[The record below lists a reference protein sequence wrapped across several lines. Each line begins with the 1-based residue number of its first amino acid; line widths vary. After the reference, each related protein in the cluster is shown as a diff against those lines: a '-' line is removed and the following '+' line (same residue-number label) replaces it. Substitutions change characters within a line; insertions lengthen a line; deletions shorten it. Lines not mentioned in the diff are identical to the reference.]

1 MEEIKLKFKSV
12 RFKLFFTMCVVI
24 LVIIL
29 SLVLINSIVL
39 ENFYIYSKTATIKQ
53 VYQKVNDYYNTENT
67 NVDLKTELKKIA
79 YKNNFDILIKTDTN
93 LIIFTSDREFLS
105 STYILKDINEI
116 KSKSIE
122 ENETKINVKVTT
134 DEVNN
139 ISYMFLTGI
148 LDNGYVLYIRMPISP
163 IEESVKISNTVLL
176 MIGGITLVV
185 AGIIAS
191 FISRKFTNPIL
202 QLNDIANKMAKLDF
216 SKKYRI
222 TDSELKKV
230 TDRVFNNLLNNSVTE
245 FDLNEIQKQLESKA
259 ERKTRAIVQQ
269 ELLNEMGITLDDIQT
284 GNDINAIAYQRTDP
298 IRLNEK
304 VFGYEVGKKI
314 NDATINQTKHN
325 TAEKTR
331 WLNQERED
339 IKKLGIKARSKESA
353 AVQKYVEKVY
363 INEHGEEIPY
373 GDKELAKEFPDVKTQ
388 EKIKHASEVFRNKY
402 DTYIDQINNVLTDLG
417 YDAIPKRK
425 DYMRHFT
432 EISDKLSQWGVPFNR
447 NDMDSENLP
456 TDINGLTEFNRPG
469 KNWFAS
475 SLERKGMKTTY
486 DAITGIDG
494 YLEGAGNLIFHTSD
508 IQRYRTLSKFIRETY
523 GQTHGLDNVDSLTD
537 AEFEQRVAD
546 IQDNKLSKYVAW
558 LDEQANAL
566 LVKKVLLIEQQ
577 KDF

>member
-67 NVDLKTELKKIA
+67 NVDLETELKKIA

-139 ISYMFLTGI
+139 VSYMFLTGI

-202 QLNDIANKMAKLDF
+202 QLNDIANKMSKLDF

-222 TDSELKKV
+222 TDTEDEINELGRSINTMSDKLEATIKELQKNNIELEKDIEEKSKIDEMRKQFISDVSHELKTPIALIQGYAEGLIENVNSDEESRKFYAEV
-230 TDRVFNNLLNNSVTE
+230 ILDETNKMDKLVKQLLELMKLEYGKRE
-245 FDLNEIQKQLESKA
+245 FD
-259 ERKTRAIVQQ
+259 
-269 ELLNEMGITLDDIQT
+269 
-284 GNDINAIAYQRTDP
+284 
-298 IRLNEK
+298 NEK
-304 VFGYEVGKKI
+304 FNINELINEVLRKCSVMI
-314 NDATINQTKHN
+314 N
-325 TAEKTR
+325 EK
-331 WLNQERED
+331 N
-339 IKKLGIKARSKESA
+339 I
-353 AVQKYVEKVY
+353 KVY
-363 INEHGEEIPY
+363 FEN
-373 GDKELAKEFPDVKTQ
+373 KEPIYVYADEFYMDQIITNYLTNA
-388 EKIKHASEVFRNKY
+388 IKHAEEVEKETKIEIKLEKVSNKIRVSVFNTGENIPEEDLQRIWGRFYKLDSSRNRQDGGSGIGLALVKA
-402 DTYIDQINNVLTDLG
+402 IMNNYQNEYGVKNKKNGVEFYFDM
-417 YDAIPKRK
+417 D
-425 DYMRHFT
+425 
-432 EISDKLSQWGVPFNR
+432 ISD
-447 NDMDSENLP
+447 
-456 TDINGLTEFNRPG
+456 
-469 KNWFAS
+469 
-475 SLERKGMKTTY
+475 
-486 DAITGIDG
+486 
-494 YLEGAGNLIFHTSD
+494 
-508 IQRYRTLSKFIRETY
+508 
-523 GQTHGLDNVDSLTD
+523 
-537 AEFEQRVAD
+537 
-546 IQDNKLSKYVAW
+546 
-558 LDEQANAL
+558 
-566 LVKKVLLIEQQ
+566 
-577 KDF
+577 

>member
-122 ENETKINVKVTT
+122 ENETKINAKVTT

-222 TDSELKKV
+222 TDTEDEINELGRSINTMSDKLEATIKELQKNNIELEKDIEEKSKIDEMRKQFISDVSHELKTPIALIQGYAEGLIENVNSDEESRKFYAEV
-230 TDRVFNNLLNNSVTE
+230 ILDETNKMDKLVKQLLELMKLEYGKRE
-245 FDLNEIQKQLESKA
+245 FDNEKFNINELINEVL
-259 ERKTRAIVQQ
+259 RKCSVMI
-269 ELLNEMGITLDDIQT
+269 NEKNIKVYFENKEPIYVYADEFYMDQIITNYLT
-284 GNDINAIAYQRTDP
+284 NAIKHAEEV
-298 IRLNEK
+298 EK
-304 VFGYEVGKKI
+304 ETKI
-314 NDATINQTKHN
+314 
-325 TAEKTR
+325 E
-331 WLNQERED
+331 
-339 IKKLGIKARSKESA
+339 IK
-353 AVQKYVEKVY
+353 VEKVSNKIRVSVFNTGENIPEEDLQRIWGRFY
-363 INEHGEEIPY
+363 KLDSSRNRQDGGSGIGLALVKAIMNNYQNEY
-373 GDKELAKEFPDVKTQ
+373 GVKNKKNGVEFYFDM
-388 EKIKHASEVFRNKY
+388 
-402 DTYIDQINNVLTDLG
+402 D
-417 YDAIPKRK
+417 
-425 DYMRHFT
+425 
-432 EISDKLSQWGVPFNR
+432 ISD
-447 NDMDSENLP
+447 
-456 TDINGLTEFNRPG
+456 
-469 KNWFAS
+469 
-475 SLERKGMKTTY
+475 
-486 DAITGIDG
+486 
-494 YLEGAGNLIFHTSD
+494 
-508 IQRYRTLSKFIRETY
+508 
-523 GQTHGLDNVDSLTD
+523 
-537 AEFEQRVAD
+537 
-546 IQDNKLSKYVAW
+546 
-558 LDEQANAL
+558 
-566 LVKKVLLIEQQ
+566 
-577 KDF
+577 

>member
-67 NVDLKTELKKIA
+67 NVNLETELKKIA

-139 ISYMFLTGI
+139 VSYMFLTGI

-222 TDSELKKV
+222 TDTEDEINELGRSINTMSDKLEATIKELQKNNIELEKDIEEKSKIDEMRKQFISDVSHELKTPIALIQGYAEGLIENVNSDEESRKFYAEV
-230 TDRVFNNLLNNSVTE
+230 ILDETNKMDKLVKQLLELMKLEYGKRE
-245 FDLNEIQKQLESKA
+245 FDNEKFNINELINEVL
-259 ERKTRAIVQQ
+259 RKCSVMI
-269 ELLNEMGITLDDIQT
+269 NEKNIKVYFENKEPIYVYADEFYMDQIITNYLT
-284 GNDINAIAYQRTDP
+284 NAIKHAEEV
-298 IRLNEK
+298 EK
-304 VFGYEVGKKI
+304 ETKI
-314 NDATINQTKHN
+314 
-325 TAEKTR
+325 E
-331 WLNQERED
+331 
-339 IKKLGIKARSKESA
+339 IK
-353 AVQKYVEKVY
+353 VEKVSNKIRVSVFNTGENIPEEDLQRIWGRFY
-363 INEHGEEIPY
+363 KLDSSRNRQDCGSGIGLALVKAIMNNYQNEY
-373 GDKELAKEFPDVKTQ
+373 GVENKKNGVEFYFDM
-388 EKIKHASEVFRNKY
+388 
-402 DTYIDQINNVLTDLG
+402 D
-417 YDAIPKRK
+417 
-425 DYMRHFT
+425 
-432 EISDKLSQWGVPFNR
+432 ISD
-447 NDMDSENLP
+447 
-456 TDINGLTEFNRPG
+456 
-469 KNWFAS
+469 
-475 SLERKGMKTTY
+475 
-486 DAITGIDG
+486 
-494 YLEGAGNLIFHTSD
+494 
-508 IQRYRTLSKFIRETY
+508 
-523 GQTHGLDNVDSLTD
+523 
-537 AEFEQRVAD
+537 
-546 IQDNKLSKYVAW
+546 
-558 LDEQANAL
+558 
-566 LVKKVLLIEQQ
+566 
-577 KDF
+577 

>member
-67 NVDLKTELKKIA
+67 NVDLETELKKIA

-116 KSKSIE
+116 KSKNIE

-139 ISYMFLTGI
+139 VSYMFLTGI

-202 QLNDIANKMAKLDF
+202 QLNDIANKMSKLDF

-222 TDSELKKV
+222 TDTEDEINELGRSINTMSDKLEATIKELQKNNIELEKDIEEKSKIDEMRKQFISDVSHELKTPIALIQGYAEGLIENVNSDEESRKFYAEV
-230 TDRVFNNLLNNSVTE
+230 ILDETNKMDKLVKQLLELMKLEYGKRE
-245 FDLNEIQKQLESKA
+245 FDNEKFNINELINEVL
-259 ERKTRAIVQQ
+259 RKCSVMI
-269 ELLNEMGITLDDIQT
+269 NEKNIKVYFENKEPIYVYADEFYMDQIITNYLT
-284 GNDINAIAYQRTDP
+284 NAIKHAEEV
-298 IRLNEK
+298 EK
-304 VFGYEVGKKI
+304 ENKI
-314 NDATINQTKHN
+314 
-325 TAEKTR
+325 E
-331 WLNQERED
+331 
-339 IKKLGIKARSKESA
+339 IK
-353 AVQKYVEKVY
+353 VEKVSNKIRVSVFNTGENIPEEDLQRIWGRFY
-363 INEHGEEIPY
+363 KLDSSRNRQDGGSGIGLALVKAIMNNYQNEY
-373 GDKELAKEFPDVKTQ
+373 GVENKKNGVEFYFDM
-388 EKIKHASEVFRNKY
+388 
-402 DTYIDQINNVLTDLG
+402 D
-417 YDAIPKRK
+417 
-425 DYMRHFT
+425 
-432 EISDKLSQWGVPFNR
+432 ISD
-447 NDMDSENLP
+447 
-456 TDINGLTEFNRPG
+456 
-469 KNWFAS
+469 
-475 SLERKGMKTTY
+475 
-486 DAITGIDG
+486 
-494 YLEGAGNLIFHTSD
+494 
-508 IQRYRTLSKFIRETY
+508 
-523 GQTHGLDNVDSLTD
+523 
-537 AEFEQRVAD
+537 
-546 IQDNKLSKYVAW
+546 
-558 LDEQANAL
+558 
-566 LVKKVLLIEQQ
+566 
-577 KDF
+577 

>member
-67 NVDLKTELKKIA
+67 NVDLETELKKIA
-79 YKNNFDILIKTDTN
+79 YKNNFDILIKTETN

-222 TDSELKKV
+222 TDTEDEINELGRSINTMSDKLEATIKELQKNNIELEKDIEEKSKIDEMRKQFISDVSHELKTPIALIQGYAEGLIENVNSDEESRKFYAEV
-230 TDRVFNNLLNNSVTE
+230 ILDETNKMDKLVKQLLELMKLEYGKRE
-245 FDLNEIQKQLESKA
+245 FDNEKFNINELINEVL
-259 ERKTRAIVQQ
+259 RKCSVMI
-269 ELLNEMGITLDDIQT
+269 NEKNIKVYFENKEPIYVYADEFYMDQIITNYLT
-284 GNDINAIAYQRTDP
+284 NAIKHAEEV
-298 IRLNEK
+298 EK
-304 VFGYEVGKKI
+304 ETKI
-314 NDATINQTKHN
+314 
-325 TAEKTR
+325 E
-331 WLNQERED
+331 
-339 IKKLGIKARSKESA
+339 IK
-353 AVQKYVEKVY
+353 VEKVSNKIRVSVFNTGENIPEEDLQRIWGRFY
-363 INEHGEEIPY
+363 KLDSSRNRQDGGSGIGLALVKAIMNNYQNEY
-373 GDKELAKEFPDVKTQ
+373 GVKNKKNGVEFYFDM
-388 EKIKHASEVFRNKY
+388 
-402 DTYIDQINNVLTDLG
+402 D
-417 YDAIPKRK
+417 
-425 DYMRHFT
+425 
-432 EISDKLSQWGVPFNR
+432 ISD
-447 NDMDSENLP
+447 
-456 TDINGLTEFNRPG
+456 
-469 KNWFAS
+469 
-475 SLERKGMKTTY
+475 
-486 DAITGIDG
+486 
-494 YLEGAGNLIFHTSD
+494 
-508 IQRYRTLSKFIRETY
+508 
-523 GQTHGLDNVDSLTD
+523 
-537 AEFEQRVAD
+537 
-546 IQDNKLSKYVAW
+546 
-558 LDEQANAL
+558 
-566 LVKKVLLIEQQ
+566 
-577 KDF
+577 

>member
-67 NVDLKTELKKIA
+67 NVDLETELKKIA

-191 FISRKFTNPIL
+191 LISRKFTNPIL

-222 TDSELKKV
+222 TDTEDEINELGRSINTMSDKLEATIKELQKNNIELEKDIEEKSKIDEMRKQFISDVSHELKTPIALIQGYAEGLIENVNSDEESRKFYAEV
-230 TDRVFNNLLNNSVTE
+230 ILDETNKMDKLVKQLLELMKLEYGKRE
-245 FDLNEIQKQLESKA
+245 FDNEKFNINELINEVL
-259 ERKTRAIVQQ
+259 RKCSVMI
-269 ELLNEMGITLDDIQT
+269 NEKNIKVYFENKEPIYVYADEFYMDQIITNYLT
-284 GNDINAIAYQRTDP
+284 NAIKHAEEV
-298 IRLNEK
+298 EK
-304 VFGYEVGKKI
+304 ETKI
-314 NDATINQTKHN
+314 
-325 TAEKTR
+325 E
-331 WLNQERED
+331 
-339 IKKLGIKARSKESA
+339 IK
-353 AVQKYVEKVY
+353 VEKVSNKIRVSVFNTGENIPEEDLQRIWGRFY
-363 INEHGEEIPY
+363 KLDSSRNRQDGGSGIGLALVKAIMNNYQNEY
-373 GDKELAKEFPDVKTQ
+373 GVKNKKNGVEFYFDM
-388 EKIKHASEVFRNKY
+388 
-402 DTYIDQINNVLTDLG
+402 D
-417 YDAIPKRK
+417 
-425 DYMRHFT
+425 
-432 EISDKLSQWGVPFNR
+432 ISD
-447 NDMDSENLP
+447 
-456 TDINGLTEFNRPG
+456 
-469 KNWFAS
+469 
-475 SLERKGMKTTY
+475 
-486 DAITGIDG
+486 
-494 YLEGAGNLIFHTSD
+494 
-508 IQRYRTLSKFIRETY
+508 
-523 GQTHGLDNVDSLTD
+523 
-537 AEFEQRVAD
+537 
-546 IQDNKLSKYVAW
+546 
-558 LDEQANAL
+558 
-566 LVKKVLLIEQQ
+566 
-577 KDF
+577 

>member
-24 LVIIL
+24 LV
-29 SLVLINSIVL
+29 NSIVL

-67 NVDLKTELKKIA
+67 NVDLETELKKIA

-222 TDSELKKV
+222 TDTEDEINELGRSINTMSDKLEATIKELQKNNIELEKDIEEKSKIDEMRKQFISDVSHELKTPIALIQGYAEGLIENVNSDEESRKFYAEV
-230 TDRVFNNLLNNSVTE
+230 ILDETNKMDKLVKQLLELMKLEYGKRE
-245 FDLNEIQKQLESKA
+245 FDNEKFNINELINEVL
-259 ERKTRAIVQQ
+259 RKCSVMI
-269 ELLNEMGITLDDIQT
+269 NEKNIKVYFENKEPIYVYADEFYMDQIITNYLT
-284 GNDINAIAYQRTDP
+284 NAIKHAEEV
-298 IRLNEK
+298 EK
-304 VFGYEVGKKI
+304 ETKI
-314 NDATINQTKHN
+314 
-325 TAEKTR
+325 E
-331 WLNQERED
+331 
-339 IKKLGIKARSKESA
+339 IK
-353 AVQKYVEKVY
+353 VEKVSNKIRVSVFNTGENIPEEDLQRIWGRFY
-363 INEHGEEIPY
+363 KLDSSRNRQDGGSGIGLALVKAIMNNYQNEY
-373 GDKELAKEFPDVKTQ
+373 GVKNKKNGVEFYFDM
-388 EKIKHASEVFRNKY
+388 
-402 DTYIDQINNVLTDLG
+402 D
-417 YDAIPKRK
+417 
-425 DYMRHFT
+425 
-432 EISDKLSQWGVPFNR
+432 ISD
-447 NDMDSENLP
+447 
-456 TDINGLTEFNRPG
+456 
-469 KNWFAS
+469 
-475 SLERKGMKTTY
+475 
-486 DAITGIDG
+486 
-494 YLEGAGNLIFHTSD
+494 
-508 IQRYRTLSKFIRETY
+508 
-523 GQTHGLDNVDSLTD
+523 
-537 AEFEQRVAD
+537 
-546 IQDNKLSKYVAW
+546 
-558 LDEQANAL
+558 
-566 LVKKVLLIEQQ
+566 
-577 KDF
+577 

>member
-67 NVDLKTELKKIA
+67 NVDLETELKKIA

-139 ISYMFLTGI
+139 VSYMFLTGI

-222 TDSELKKV
+222 TDTEDEINELGRSINTMSDKLESTIKELQKNNIELEKDIEEKSKIDEMRKQFISDVSHELKTPIALIQGYAEGLIENVNSDEESRKFYAEV
-230 TDRVFNNLLNNSVTE
+230 ILDETNKMDKLVRQLLELMKLEYGKRE
-245 FDLNEIQKQLESKA
+245 FDNEKFNINELINEVL
-259 ERKTRAIVQQ
+259 RKCSVMI
-269 ELLNEMGITLDDIQT
+269 NEKNIKVYFENKEPIYVYADEFYMDQIITNYLT
-284 GNDINAIAYQRTDP
+284 NAIKHAEEV
-298 IRLNEK
+298 EK
-304 VFGYEVGKKI
+304 EIKI
-314 NDATINQTKHN
+314 
-325 TAEKTR
+325 E
-331 WLNQERED
+331 
-339 IKKLGIKARSKESA
+339 IK
-353 AVQKYVEKVY
+353 VEKVSNKIRVSVFNTGENIPEEDLQRIWGRFY
-363 INEHGEEIPY
+363 KLDSSRNRQDGGSGIGLALVKAIMNNYQNEY
-373 GDKELAKEFPDVKTQ
+373 GVENKKNGVEFYFDM
-388 EKIKHASEVFRNKY
+388 
-402 DTYIDQINNVLTDLG
+402 D
-417 YDAIPKRK
+417 
-425 DYMRHFT
+425 
-432 EISDKLSQWGVPFNR
+432 ISD
-447 NDMDSENLP
+447 
-456 TDINGLTEFNRPG
+456 
-469 KNWFAS
+469 
-475 SLERKGMKTTY
+475 
-486 DAITGIDG
+486 
-494 YLEGAGNLIFHTSD
+494 
-508 IQRYRTLSKFIRETY
+508 
-523 GQTHGLDNVDSLTD
+523 
-537 AEFEQRVAD
+537 
-546 IQDNKLSKYVAW
+546 
-558 LDEQANAL
+558 
-566 LVKKVLLIEQQ
+566 
-577 KDF
+577 

>member
-67 NVDLKTELKKIA
+67 NVDLETELKKIA

-139 ISYMFLTGI
+139 VSYMFLTGI

-222 TDSELKKV
+222 TDTEDEINELGRSINTMSDKLESTIKELQKNNIELEKDIEEKSKIDEMRKQFISDVSHELKTPIALIQGYAEGLIENVNSDEESRKFYAEV
-230 TDRVFNNLLNNSVTE
+230 ILDETNKMDKLVKQLLELMKLEYGKRE
-245 FDLNEIQKQLESKA
+245 FDNEKFNINELINEVL
-259 ERKTRAIVQQ
+259 RKCSVMI
-269 ELLNEMGITLDDIQT
+269 NEKNIKVYFENKEPIYVYADEFYMDQIITNYLT
-284 GNDINAIAYQRTDP
+284 NAIKHAEEV
-298 IRLNEK
+298 EK
-304 VFGYEVGKKI
+304 EIKI
-314 NDATINQTKHN
+314 
-325 TAEKTR
+325 E
-331 WLNQERED
+331 
-339 IKKLGIKARSKESA
+339 IK
-353 AVQKYVEKVY
+353 VEKVSNKIRVSVFNTGENIPEEDLQRIWGRFY
-363 INEHGEEIPY
+363 KLDSSRNRQDGGSGIGLALVKAIMNNYQNEY
-373 GDKELAKEFPDVKTQ
+373 GVENKKNGVEFYFDM
-388 EKIKHASEVFRNKY
+388 
-402 DTYIDQINNVLTDLG
+402 D
-417 YDAIPKRK
+417 
-425 DYMRHFT
+425 
-432 EISDKLSQWGVPFNR
+432 ISD
-447 NDMDSENLP
+447 
-456 TDINGLTEFNRPG
+456 
-469 KNWFAS
+469 
-475 SLERKGMKTTY
+475 
-486 DAITGIDG
+486 
-494 YLEGAGNLIFHTSD
+494 
-508 IQRYRTLSKFIRETY
+508 
-523 GQTHGLDNVDSLTD
+523 
-537 AEFEQRVAD
+537 
-546 IQDNKLSKYVAW
+546 
-558 LDEQANAL
+558 
-566 LVKKVLLIEQQ
+566 
-577 KDF
+577 

>member
-67 NVDLKTELKKIA
+67 NVDLETELKKIA

-176 MIGGITLVV
+176 MISGITLVV

-222 TDSELKKV
+222 TDTEDEINELGRSINTMSDKLEATIKELQKNNIELEKDIEEKSKIDEMRKQFISDVSHELKTPIALIQGYAEGLIENVNSDEESRKFYAEV
-230 TDRVFNNLLNNSVTE
+230 ILDETNKMDKLVKQLLELMKLEYGKRE
-245 FDLNEIQKQLESKA
+245 FDNEKFNINELINEVL
-259 ERKTRAIVQQ
+259 RKCSVMI
-269 ELLNEMGITLDDIQT
+269 NEKNIKVYFENKEPIYVYADEFYMDQIITNYLT
-284 GNDINAIAYQRTDP
+284 NAIKHAEEV
-298 IRLNEK
+298 EK
-304 VFGYEVGKKI
+304 ETKI
-314 NDATINQTKHN
+314 
-325 TAEKTR
+325 E
-331 WLNQERED
+331 
-339 IKKLGIKARSKESA
+339 IK
-353 AVQKYVEKVY
+353 VEKVSNKIRVSVFNTGENIPEEDLQRIWGRFY
-363 INEHGEEIPY
+363 KLDSSRNRQDGGSGIGLALVKAIMNNYQNEY
-373 GDKELAKEFPDVKTQ
+373 GVKNKKNGVEFYFDM
-388 EKIKHASEVFRNKY
+388 
-402 DTYIDQINNVLTDLG
+402 D
-417 YDAIPKRK
+417 
-425 DYMRHFT
+425 
-432 EISDKLSQWGVPFNR
+432 ISD
-447 NDMDSENLP
+447 
-456 TDINGLTEFNRPG
+456 
-469 KNWFAS
+469 
-475 SLERKGMKTTY
+475 
-486 DAITGIDG
+486 
-494 YLEGAGNLIFHTSD
+494 
-508 IQRYRTLSKFIRETY
+508 
-523 GQTHGLDNVDSLTD
+523 
-537 AEFEQRVAD
+537 
-546 IQDNKLSKYVAW
+546 
-558 LDEQANAL
+558 
-566 LVKKVLLIEQQ
+566 
-577 KDF
+577 

>member
-67 NVDLKTELKKIA
+67 NVDLETELKKIA

-222 TDSELKKV
+222 TDTEDEINELGRSINTMSDKLEATIKELQKNNIELEKDIEEKSKIDEMRKQFISDVSHELKTPIALIQGYVEGLIENVNSDEESRKFYAEV
-230 TDRVFNNLLNNSVTE
+230 ILDETNKMDKLVKQLLELMKLEYGKRE
-245 FDLNEIQKQLESKA
+245 FDNEKFNINELINEVL
-259 ERKTRAIVQQ
+259 RKCSVMI
-269 ELLNEMGITLDDIQT
+269 NEKNIKVYFENKEPIYVYADEFYMDQIITNYLT
-284 GNDINAIAYQRTDP
+284 NAIKHAEEV
-298 IRLNEK
+298 EK
-304 VFGYEVGKKI
+304 ETKI
-314 NDATINQTKHN
+314 
-325 TAEKTR
+325 E
-331 WLNQERED
+331 
-339 IKKLGIKARSKESA
+339 IK
-353 AVQKYVEKVY
+353 VEKVSNKIRVSVFNTGENIPEEDLQRIWGRFY
-363 INEHGEEIPY
+363 KLDSSRNRQDGGSGIGLALVKAIMNNYQNEY
-373 GDKELAKEFPDVKTQ
+373 GVKNKKNGVEFYFDM
-388 EKIKHASEVFRNKY
+388 
-402 DTYIDQINNVLTDLG
+402 D
-417 YDAIPKRK
+417 
-425 DYMRHFT
+425 
-432 EISDKLSQWGVPFNR
+432 ISD
-447 NDMDSENLP
+447 
-456 TDINGLTEFNRPG
+456 
-469 KNWFAS
+469 
-475 SLERKGMKTTY
+475 
-486 DAITGIDG
+486 
-494 YLEGAGNLIFHTSD
+494 
-508 IQRYRTLSKFIRETY
+508 
-523 GQTHGLDNVDSLTD
+523 
-537 AEFEQRVAD
+537 
-546 IQDNKLSKYVAW
+546 
-558 LDEQANAL
+558 
-566 LVKKVLLIEQQ
+566 
-577 KDF
+577 

>member
-67 NVDLKTELKKIA
+67 NVDLETELKKIA

-222 TDSELKKV
+222 TDTEDEINELGRSINTMSDKLEATIKELQKNNIELEKDIEEKSKIDEMRKQFISDVSHELKTPIALIQGYAEGLIENVNSDEESRKFYAEV
-230 TDRVFNNLLNNSVTE
+230 ILDETNKMDKLVKQLLELMKLEYGKRE
-245 FDLNEIQKQLESKA
+245 FDNEKFNINELINEVL
-259 ERKTRAIVQQ
+259 RKCSVMI
-269 ELLNEMGITLDDIQT
+269 NEKNIKVYFENKEPIYVYADEFYMDQIITNYLT
-284 GNDINAIAYQRTDP
+284 NAIKHAEE
-298 IRLNEK
+298 IEK
-304 VFGYEVGKKI
+304 ETKI
-314 NDATINQTKHN
+314 
-325 TAEKTR
+325 E
-331 WLNQERED
+331 
-339 IKKLGIKARSKESA
+339 IK
-353 AVQKYVEKVY
+353 VEKVSNKIRVSVFNTGENIPEEDLQRIWGRFY
-363 INEHGEEIPY
+363 KLDSSRNRQDGGSGIGLALVKAIMNNYQNEY
-373 GDKELAKEFPDVKTQ
+373 GVENKKNGVEFYFDM
-388 EKIKHASEVFRNKY
+388 
-402 DTYIDQINNVLTDLG
+402 D
-417 YDAIPKRK
+417 
-425 DYMRHFT
+425 
-432 EISDKLSQWGVPFNR
+432 ISD
-447 NDMDSENLP
+447 
-456 TDINGLTEFNRPG
+456 
-469 KNWFAS
+469 
-475 SLERKGMKTTY
+475 
-486 DAITGIDG
+486 
-494 YLEGAGNLIFHTSD
+494 
-508 IQRYRTLSKFIRETY
+508 
-523 GQTHGLDNVDSLTD
+523 
-537 AEFEQRVAD
+537 
-546 IQDNKLSKYVAW
+546 
-558 LDEQANAL
+558 
-566 LVKKVLLIEQQ
+566 
-577 KDF
+577 

>member
-67 NVDLKTELKKIA
+67 NVDLETELKKIA

-116 KSKSIE
+116 KSKNIE

-139 ISYMFLTGI
+139 VSYMFLTGI

-222 TDSELKKV
+222 TDTEDEINELGRSINTMSDKLEATIKELQKNNIELEKDIEEKSKIDEMRKQFISDVSHELKTPIALIQGYAEGLIENVNSDEESRKFYAEV
-230 TDRVFNNLLNNSVTE
+230 ILDETNKMDKLVKQLLELMKLEYGKREFNNEKFNINELINEVLRKCSVMINEKNIKVYFENKEPIYVYADE
-245 FDLNEIQKQLESKA
+245 FYMDQI
-259 ERKTRAIVQQ
+259 
-269 ELLNEMGITLDDIQT
+269 ITNYLT
-284 GNDINAIAYQRTDP
+284 NAIKHAEEV
-298 IRLNEK
+298 EK
-304 VFGYEVGKKI
+304 ENKI
-314 NDATINQTKHN
+314 
-325 TAEKTR
+325 E
-331 WLNQERED
+331 
-339 IKKLGIKARSKESA
+339 IK
-353 AVQKYVEKVY
+353 VEKVSNKIRVSVFNTGENIPEEDLQRIWGRFY
-363 INEHGEEIPY
+363 KLDSSRNRQDGGSGIGLALVKAIMNNYQNEY
-373 GDKELAKEFPDVKTQ
+373 GVENKKNGVEFYFDM
-388 EKIKHASEVFRNKY
+388 
-402 DTYIDQINNVLTDLG
+402 D
-417 YDAIPKRK
+417 
-425 DYMRHFT
+425 
-432 EISDKLSQWGVPFNR
+432 ISD
-447 NDMDSENLP
+447 
-456 TDINGLTEFNRPG
+456 
-469 KNWFAS
+469 
-475 SLERKGMKTTY
+475 
-486 DAITGIDG
+486 
-494 YLEGAGNLIFHTSD
+494 
-508 IQRYRTLSKFIRETY
+508 
-523 GQTHGLDNVDSLTD
+523 
-537 AEFEQRVAD
+537 
-546 IQDNKLSKYVAW
+546 
-558 LDEQANAL
+558 
-566 LVKKVLLIEQQ
+566 
-577 KDF
+577 

>member
-67 NVDLKTELKKIA
+67 NVDLETELKKIA

-139 ISYMFLTGI
+139 VSYMFLTGI

-202 QLNDIANKMAKLDF
+202 QLNDIANKMSKLDF

-222 TDSELKKV
+222 TDTEDEINELGRSINTMSDKLEATIKELQKNNIELEKDIEEKSKIDEMRKQFISDVSHELKTPIALIQGYAEGLIENVNSDEESRKFYAEV
-230 TDRVFNNLLNNSVTE
+230 ILDETNKMDKLVKQLLELMKLEYGKRE
-245 FDLNEIQKQLESKA
+245 FDNEKFNINELINEVL
-259 ERKTRAIVQQ
+259 RKCSVMI
-269 ELLNEMGITLDDIQT
+269 NEKNIKVYFENKEPIYVYADEFYMDQIITNYLT
-284 GNDINAIAYQRTDP
+284 NAIKHAEEV
-298 IRLNEK
+298 EK
-304 VFGYEVGKKI
+304 ETKI
-314 NDATINQTKHN
+314 
-325 TAEKTR
+325 E
-331 WLNQERED
+331 
-339 IKKLGIKARSKESA
+339 IK
-353 AVQKYVEKVY
+353 VEKVSNKIRVSVFNTGENIPEEDLQRIWGRFY
-363 INEHGEEIPY
+363 KLDSSRNRQDGGSGIGLALVKAIMNNYQNEY
-373 GDKELAKEFPDVKTQ
+373 GVENKKNGVEFYFDM
-388 EKIKHASEVFRNKY
+388 
-402 DTYIDQINNVLTDLG
+402 D
-417 YDAIPKRK
+417 
-425 DYMRHFT
+425 
-432 EISDKLSQWGVPFNR
+432 ISD
-447 NDMDSENLP
+447 
-456 TDINGLTEFNRPG
+456 
-469 KNWFAS
+469 
-475 SLERKGMKTTY
+475 
-486 DAITGIDG
+486 
-494 YLEGAGNLIFHTSD
+494 
-508 IQRYRTLSKFIRETY
+508 
-523 GQTHGLDNVDSLTD
+523 
-537 AEFEQRVAD
+537 
-546 IQDNKLSKYVAW
+546 
-558 LDEQANAL
+558 
-566 LVKKVLLIEQQ
+566 
-577 KDF
+577 

>member
-1 MEEIKLKFKSV
+1 
-12 RFKLFFTMCVVI
+12 MCVVI

-67 NVDLKTELKKIA
+67 NVDLETELKKIA

-222 TDSELKKV
+222 TDTEDEINELGRSINTMSDKLEATIKELQKNNIELEKDIEEKSKIDEMRKQFISDVSHELKTPIALMQGYAEGLIENVNSDEESRKFYAEV
-230 TDRVFNNLLNNSVTE
+230 ILDETNKMDKLVKQLLELMKLEYGKRE
-245 FDLNEIQKQLESKA
+245 FDNEKFNINELINEVL
-259 ERKTRAIVQQ
+259 RKCSVMI
-269 ELLNEMGITLDDIQT
+269 NEKNIKVYFENKEPIYVYADEFYMDQIITNYLT
-284 GNDINAIAYQRTDP
+284 NAIKHAEEV
-298 IRLNEK
+298 EK
-304 VFGYEVGKKI
+304 ETKI
-314 NDATINQTKHN
+314 
-325 TAEKTR
+325 E
-331 WLNQERED
+331 
-339 IKKLGIKARSKESA
+339 IK
-353 AVQKYVEKVY
+353 VEKVSNKIRVSVFNTGENIPEEDLQRIWGRFY
-363 INEHGEEIPY
+363 KLDSSRNRQDGGSGIGLALVKAIMNNYQNEY
-373 GDKELAKEFPDVKTQ
+373 GVKNKKNGVEFYFDM
-388 EKIKHASEVFRNKY
+388 
-402 DTYIDQINNVLTDLG
+402 D
-417 YDAIPKRK
+417 
-425 DYMRHFT
+425 
-432 EISDKLSQWGVPFNR
+432 ISD
-447 NDMDSENLP
+447 
-456 TDINGLTEFNRPG
+456 
-469 KNWFAS
+469 
-475 SLERKGMKTTY
+475 
-486 DAITGIDG
+486 
-494 YLEGAGNLIFHTSD
+494 
-508 IQRYRTLSKFIRETY
+508 
-523 GQTHGLDNVDSLTD
+523 
-537 AEFEQRVAD
+537 
-546 IQDNKLSKYVAW
+546 
-558 LDEQANAL
+558 
-566 LVKKVLLIEQQ
+566 
-577 KDF
+577 